1 MKKSLLSM
9 KMIPF
14 FSITGMSFDELLDE
28 AIEMTR
34 REKIEQARKT
44 QEEFLKKKEQK
55 RRKR

>member
-34 REKIEQARKT
+34 KEKIEQARKT
-44 QEEFLKKKEQK
+44 QEEFLKKKERK

>member
-1 MKKSLLSM
+1 MKKSLLTM
-9 KMIPF
+9 NMVPF

-34 REKIEQARKT
+34 REKVEQARKT
-44 QEEFLKKKEQK
+44 QEEFLKKKERK

>member
-1 MKKSLLSM
+1 MRKTLLRFM
-9 KMIPF
+9 PF
-14 FSITGMSFDELLDE
+14 FSITGMSFDEILDE

-44 QEEFLKKKEQK
+44 QEEFLKKKERK

>member
-44 QEEFLKKKEQK
+44 QEEFLKKKERK

>member
-44 QEEFLKKKEQK
+44 QEEFLKKKDRK

>member
-14 FSITGMSFDELLDE
+14 FNITGMSFDELLDE

-34 REKIEQARKT
+34 REKVEQARKT
-44 QEEFLKKKEQK
+44 QEEFLKKKERK

>member
-34 REKIEQARKT
+34 REKVEQARKT
-44 QEEFLKKKEQK
+44 QEEFLKKKERK

>member
-34 REKIEQARKT
+34 REKVEQARKT
-44 QEEFLKKKEQK
+44 QEEFLKKKDRK